1 MKGENPVITVDLVLA
16 ETIGMDFQRK
26 FDEETGAN
34 QFYPV
39 EKKKDK
45 PNQL

>member
-26 FDEETGAN
+26 FDEE
-34 QFYPV
+34 QEQISFI
-39 EKKKDK
+39 
-45 PNQL
+45 Q